1 MGKIDLYDDS
11 WSRRTGRSRIVA
23 MVKDPSTLFVYWE
36 VDELSKRLLTNHFQ
50 SEWGTLPLFLCVYD
64 VTNCWF
70 DGYNAPLVAKH
81 RVSHDADNWYLHQL
95 MPQHN
100 YVVHLST
107 TTFHD
112 QLFCILSS
120 NVVKLPPSKVGS
132 LEPQVQF
139 VSSHPRTWPE
149 AVPAIE
155 ERYPYAAVFDGYHV
169 HSPEGINE

>member
-1 MGKIDLYDDS
+1 MVKLDLYDDR
-11 WSRRTGRSRIVA
+11 WSRCSGRSRLVA

-36 VDELSKRLLTNHFQ
+36 VDELSRRLVTDHFQ
-50 SEWGTLPLFLCVYD
+50 CEWETLPLFLCVYD
-64 VTNCWF
+64 VTHRWF
-70 DGYNAPLVAKH
+70 NGYNAPLVAKH

-95 MPQHN
+95 TPQHN

-112 QLFCILSS
+112 QLFCILPSDA
-120 NVVKLPPSKVGS
+120 VKLPPNKIGP

-139 VSSHPRTWPE
+139 VTPLPCTRAD
-149 AVPAIE
+149 AVPELE